1 MSRNDII
8 IILCLV
14 LLAVG
19 LTVFYWARLGYQFD
33 WDQERDALVVSEIIN
48 QHKFTLIG
56 PRVANGNGFFNGPY
70 HYYVLR
76 PFFLVG
82 GGNPMSGAGLG
93 LLVVALPVTAY
104 FLVGKKLWNARV
116 GFLAAFIY
124 VLSGQ
129 LVIWNAIYGPLFA
142 VVGFFLIYAAMEGK
156 IKWIWPAALAGLAAN
171 VHLVPAS
178 ISISLLIGLL
188 LAKKK
193 PTVRELFQMVFVY
206 LIWFLPLLIFDLR
219 HDFLNIRK
227 AVEFVDGNSGLVWDR
242 ARFFRVW
249 WRAWNVFNLTA
260 WNSEWRY
267 LVDRTL
273 AVSCLALGWI
283 WIGHNRR
290 FKIFTVSWLLIP
302 MALLFRYKG
311 NLPEYYFQVGASL
324 LPLILASL
332 VVRVRWLTLLIAVLL
347 VVNLPYTRRAPLT
360 VTLKDKLAL
369 VDYLINQK
377 QDKYFNLSYSLPL
390 GLNNG
395 YEYLFMWRGGLPDK
409 SNRGHLYTVVNLPP
423 TDKGNLVMTSGS
435 IGLIRR

>member
-19 LTVFYWARLGYQFD
+19 LTVFYWVRLGYQFD

-56 PRVANGNGFFNGPY
+56 PRVASENGFFNGPY
-70 HYYVLR
+70 HYYFLL
-76 PFFLVG
+76 PFFSIT
-82 GGNPMSGAGLG
+82 GGNPMSGGGLG
-93 LLVVALPVTAY
+93 LLVVALTVTAY

-129 LVIWNAIYGPLFA
+129 LVIWNAMYGSLLA

-156 IKWIWPAALAGLAAN
+156 IKWVWPAALAGLAAN

-178 ISISLLIGLL
+178 ISVSLLIGLL

-193 PTVRELFQMVFVY
+193 PTVKELFQTAAVY
-206 LIWFLPLLIFDLR
+206 LIWFLPLVIFDLR
-219 HDFLNIRK
+219 HDFLNTRK
-227 AVEFVDGNSGLVWDR
+227 AWELVTGNGGLVWDR
-242 ARFFRVW
+242 MNFWRVW

-267 LVDRTL
+267 LLDRLL
-273 AVSCLALGWI
+273 AVACLVFGWI
-283 WIGHNRR
+283 WIGHNKR
-290 FKIFTVSWLLIP
+290 FKIFTISWLLIP
-302 MALLFRYKG
+302 MVLLFRYKG

-332 VVRVRWLTLLIAVLL
+332 VTRVRWLAFLTVVLL
-347 VVNLPYTRRAPLT
+347 VINLPYARIASLT
-360 VTLKDKLAL
+360 VTLKNKLAL
-369 VDYLINQK
+369 VDYLVNQK
-377 QDKYFNLSYSLPL
+377 QDKYFNVSYSLPF

-395 YEYLFMWRGGLPDK
+395 YEYLFAWRKRLPDR
-409 SNRGHLYTVVNLPP
+409 SERGHLYTVVDLPT
-423 TDKGNLVMTSGS
+423 TDGGNLVVTSGP